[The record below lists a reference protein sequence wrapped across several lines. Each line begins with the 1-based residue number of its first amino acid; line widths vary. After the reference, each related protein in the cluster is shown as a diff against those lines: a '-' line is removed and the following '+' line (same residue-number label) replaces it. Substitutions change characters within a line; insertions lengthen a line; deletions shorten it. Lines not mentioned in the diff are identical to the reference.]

1 MWRFINYINAK
12 YDYNVTKNKYC
23 KCKTKIKYC
32 ISFSYF
38 PCTLLMLKETEK
50 SIK

>member
-12 YDYNVTKNKYC
+12 YDYNVTKNKYYRR
-23 KCKTKIKYC
+23 KIKINIVYPL
-32 ISFSYF
+32 IF
-38 PCTLLMLKETEK
+38 TLLMLKGK